1 MDFRQLRY
9 FTTIIEKKSYTKAAR
24 TLHISQPSLSNMIKK
39 LEKEV
44 GFQLLER
51 STREL
56 NLTESGAILYQR
68 AVELLNQLDHVKRE
82 LEDVKKTGAGNISI
96 GLIESTKN
104 WLPKV
109 IKTFKKPY
117 PNVHIQLN
125 EILGKE
131 KIYQSL
137 KNYDI
142 HFAITNQFIESP
154 NIIIYPIY
162 KESLVLV
169 TSNNHPLNN
178 KEKIELSDLVKQP
191 FIISKPGFQTRE
203 DILNAFSLEGLR
215 PTIHYEIER
224 FETAC
229 SLVGEGLGIT
239 ILPESY
245 LKYSSENKLHIQHIN
260 NPALT
265 RSVYLAYFKDRYQPP
280 IVYDLCDRI
289 RHFFDS

>member
-1 MDFRQLRY
+1 M
-9 FTTIIEKKSYTKAAR
+9 
-24 TLHISQPSLSNMIKK
+24 
-39 LEKEV
+39 
-44 GFQLLER
+44 
-51 STREL
+51 
-56 NLTESGAILYQR
+56 
-68 AVELLNQLDHVKRE
+68 
-82 LEDVKKTGAGNISI
+82 
-96 GLIESTKN
+96 
-104 WLPKV
+104 
-109 IKTFKKPY
+109 
-117 PNVHIQLN
+117 
-125 EILGKE
+125 
-131 KIYQSL
+131 
-137 KNYDI
+137 
-142 HFAITNQFIESP
+142 
-154 NIIIYPIY
+154 
-162 KESLVLV
+162 LV